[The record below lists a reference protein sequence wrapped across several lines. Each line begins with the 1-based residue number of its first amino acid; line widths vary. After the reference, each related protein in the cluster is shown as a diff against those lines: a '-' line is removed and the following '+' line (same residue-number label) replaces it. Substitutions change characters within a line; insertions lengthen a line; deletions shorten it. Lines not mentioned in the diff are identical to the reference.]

1 LESKPASRNESK
13 EWKGKDKY
21 NGKEGKKE
29 KEKRKK
35 EGKGK

>member
-1 LESKPASRNESK
+1 LESK

-21 NGKEGKKE
+21 NGKDGKKE

-35 EGKGK
+35 EGKGKEKVYLM